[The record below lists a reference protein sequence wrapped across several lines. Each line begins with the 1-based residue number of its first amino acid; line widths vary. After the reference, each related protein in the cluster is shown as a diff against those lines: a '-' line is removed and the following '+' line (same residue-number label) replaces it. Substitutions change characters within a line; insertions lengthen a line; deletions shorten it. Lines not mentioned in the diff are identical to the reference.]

1 MTMINIRFI
10 FILGISTG
18 NSNRRWKIT
27 GSLEEA
33 LDVEKKHE
41 IEETVR
47 FSTYSSTKD
56 FGVTGKKRLDFI
68 I

>member
-1 MTMINIRFI
+1 MANP
-10 FILGISTG
+10 
-18 NSNRRWKIT
+18 

-33 LDVEKKHE
+33 LDIVKKHE

-56 FGVTGKKRLDFI
+56 FGVMGKKRLDFVI
-68 I
+68 